1 MAVDTWKN
9 FELSGKVT
17 DYLAYRRSRESKE
30 QAKAGSAAFYEKGM
44 GSYGSRH
51 SSDGDG
57 VKCHADWR
65 V

>member
-9 FELSGKVT
+9 FEQSGRVS
-17 DYLAYRRSRESKE
+17 DYLAYRQSRKEEPDESGK
-30 QAKAGSAAFYEKGM
+30 AAFYEKGM
-44 GSYGSRH
+44 GSYGSRRG
-51 SSDGDG
+51 SDGDG